1 MSAMAAIRTW
11 AEMVK
16 FSHSVFALPFAL
28 IATFLAAS
36 AGSAAAPTAGQLGLI
51 VSCMVAG
58 RSFAMTFNR
67 IADAA
72 IDARNPRTALRPLP
86 AGRLTTRQAVVGSA
100 IAASVFVASCWGFAR
115 AFGNFIPLCLSL
127 PTLAALAGYSYAK
140 RVTRLSHFVLGAV
153 IGFAP
158 VAAWIAIDPA
168 SVGVPAV
175 LLGGAVC
182 FWIAGFD
189 VIYACQDV
197 DVDRREG
204 LHSLPARWG
213 VARALWIARVC
224 HLATAALLIALGTA
238 AHLGPIYWGALTVT
252 CALLAAEHSVVRA
265 DDLSRVNLAFFTLNG
280 CISLLLGSAAITDVL
295 LN

>member
-67 IADAA
+67 IADA
-72 IDARNPRTALRPLP
+72 
-86 AGRLTTRQAVVGSA
+86 A